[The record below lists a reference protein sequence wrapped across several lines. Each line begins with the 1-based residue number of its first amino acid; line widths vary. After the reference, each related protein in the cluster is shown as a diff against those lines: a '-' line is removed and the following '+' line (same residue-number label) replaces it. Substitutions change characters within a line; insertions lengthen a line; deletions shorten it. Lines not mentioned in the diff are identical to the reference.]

1 MVRKFVLASLA
12 AVSLS
17 AAALGASTPASANPW
32 GGYGRPHHG
41 SYGGPPPW
49 ARAWGWRH
57 HRHRH
62 HHWGHR
68 PPAYGQPVVPPH
80 AYVRPHA
87 PSHAFAP
94 RPGHGYGH
102 Y

>member
-1 MVRKFVLASLA
+1 MVRKLVLASLA

-17 AAALGASTPASANPW
+17 AAALGASTPALADPW
-32 GGYGRPHHG
+32 GGYRGPHHG

-57 HRHRH
+57 HRHP
-62 HHWGHR
+62 HWGG
-68 PPAYGQPVVPPH
+68 PPPVYGQPVVPPH
-80 AYVRPHA
+80 AYVRPYPPQASA
-87 PSHAFAP
+87 PHL
-94 RPGHGYGH
+94 GHGYGP